1 MNVCHVSNSLKTGGL
16 ERVLA
21 GLATHTDRNQ
31 CKMTFVALS
40 EEGRFADEIRK
51 TGAVVLTIGSPNRWH
66 MVMQLKKFFREHRFD
81 IVHTHNIYPHIYGT
95 LAARLAGVPSVINTR
110 HGQRSGHGWKSRVL
124 FRLAAYGTDRIVAVS
139 DDAANLCT
147 DEDGI
152 AKKKVVRIWNGIDTM
167 DFAFRGSSGHPIA
180 VCVARLAP
188 EKDIENLI
196 RAVAI
201 ASQSTPNLKLRIIG
215 DGAMRSTLEKLAV
228 EERVAHAVEFMG
240 ERSNV
245 PELLADCG
253 FYVSSSLSEGIS
265 LTILEAMAVG
275 LPVIATDVGGNPEIV
290 VESETGMLV
299 PVASPPRLAQAMI
312 AMCERSFDWERMGRA
327 GRNRVER
334 YFDVRIMANN
344 YVSLYR
350 SLQQKRSR

>member
-21 GLATHTDRNQ
+21 GLATHTDLNE
-31 CKMTFVALS
+31 CNLTFVALN

-51 TGAVVLTIGSPNRWH
+51 TGAVVQTIGSPNRWH
-66 MVMQLKKFFREHRFD
+66 MVHQLKKFFCEHRFD

-110 HGQRSGHGWKSRVL
+110 HGQRSGHGWKSKIL
-124 FRLAAYGTDRIVAVS
+124 FRLASYWADRIVAVS

-152 AKKKVVRIWNGIDTM
+152 AKKKVVRIWNGIDTT
-167 DFAFRGSSGHPIA
+167 DFAFRGSSGMPIA

-188 EKDIENLI
+188 EKDLGNLI
-196 RAVAI
+196 RAIAI
-201 ASQSTPNLKLRIIG
+201 AIQSTPNLKLRIIG
-215 DGAMRSTLEKLAV
+215 DGGLRSKLEKLAI
-228 EERVAHAVEFMG
+228 EEKILHAVEFLG

-275 LPVIATDVGGNPEIV
+275 LPVIATHVGGNPEIV
-290 VESETGMLV
+290 IESETGMLV
-299 PVASPPRLAQAMI
+299 PVASPPSLAKAMVE
-312 AMCERSFDWERMGRA
+312 MCNRSIDWERMGRA
-327 GRNRVER
+327 GRDRVTEF
-334 YFDVRIMANN
+334 FDVRTMASN
-344 YVSLYR
+344 YVALYR
-350 SLQQKRSR
+350 TLHGERSR